1 MLALMSLRGTLH
13 QNLNLKVDKKS
24 MNEKTLDEGYSLME
38 KLVALN
44 IVPEMWKSPKSGNME
59 GQGKMS
65 TAT

>member
-24 MNEKTLDEGYSLME
+24 MTEKTLDEGYSLME

-44 IVPEMWKSPKSGNME
+44 IVPEM
-59 GQGKMS
+59 
-65 TAT
+65 